1 MDLSALSPLFCSPL
15 IIALLLFSFW
25 LLIFRPSPARFPS
38 AIQDGVEAGQKI
50 PCVHIHLIPR
60 RPKDLIR
67 KDDIYDLVRH
77 ARTAIASSRTHF
89 APPR

>member
-1 MDLSALSPLFCSPL
+1 MRCLT
-15 IIALLLFSFW
+15 
-25 LLIFRPSPARFPS
+25 

-67 KDDIYDLVRH
+67 KDDIYDLVRDV
-77 ARTAIASSRTHF
+77 RTAIASSRTHF
-89 APPR
+89 AAPR